1 MKRNLRI
8 GTRSSKLALWQANF
22 VKDYLINNHP
32 DLNVIIVPITTEGDI
47 NQEEFSDTNFNKGIF
62 VKEIEDSLINKE
74 IDIAIHSYK
83 DLPAFLPNELEIIGV
98 SNREDSRDVLI
109 SELNKNLNDFVKDS
123 EIGTGSPRRTEQI
136 KILNPEIV
144 VKPIRGNV
152 DTRIKKMKKGEYDG
166 IVLAFAGIKRLGLEE
181 NVAYIFDYEEIVPAP
196 LQGFLAVEARKNED
210 LSQYFQKFSTER
222 DSLVA
227 NYESRFLKDINLDC
241 DFPVG
246 FSIRI
251 DKDKIFYDYFF
262 KGKQG
267 SVKNHLESNIN
278 ELDLTYNKIIEEIK
292 PLI

>member
-1 MKRNLRI
+1 MKKNIRI

-22 VKDYLINNHP
+22 IREFLVSNFV
-32 DLNVIIVPITTEGDI
+32 DLDVTIIPITTEGDTT
-47 NQEEFSDTNFNKGIF
+47 QEKTTETRLNKGIF

-74 IDIAIHSYK
+74 IDLAVHSYK
-83 DLPAFLPNELEIIGV
+83 DLPAFLPKELQIIAS

-109 SELNKNLNDFVKDS
+109 SDTKKDLS
-123 EIGTGSPRRTEQI
+123 EFDKTCKIGTGSPRRTEQI
-136 KILNPEIV
+136 ASINPDVI
-144 VKPIRGNV
+144 VKPIRGNI
-152 DTRIKKMKKGEYDG
+152 DTRIDKLKLKEYDG
-166 IVLAFAGIKRLGLEE
+166 IVLALAGIKRLGLEKHIS
-181 NVAYIFDYEEIVPAP
+181 YIFDYKELVPAP
-196 LQGFLAVEARKNED
+196 LQGFLAIEARQDQD
-210 LSQYFQKFSTER
+210 LSRYFVNLSQKN
-222 DSLVA
+222 DSIIA
-227 NYESRFLKDINLDC
+227 NYERQFLKDINLDC

-251 DKDKIFYDYFF
+251 NKDKIFYDYFF